1 MFLADRGEYAVI
13 RYVLYPTFDLTA
25 DLIMFNRN

>member
-1 MFLADRGEYAVI
+1 MADRGEYAVI

-25 DLIMFNRN
+25 DLRTFDRI